1 MRRLP
6 SIILLAAALV
16 STPALARDG
25 ARAFDKVP
33 VADDALSSMR
43 GGFALPGGVDVS
55 VAVQSDT
62 LVNGVLL
69 LRSVYVIDKGAPT
82 LTVFGRTDPI
92 PEQAPVPGKNVSTS
106 SLTVSTQRTTSDG
119 APSGLTQ
126 LNLTPDGSAAAAS
139 GGTVRVERAGMG
151 SQVVLSQPTLDI
163 RHLTGQALGAVVLN
177 RGNDVSIDTVS
188 NINVDLKDATPFNIG
203 SAIFRVD
210 AAAIDSAAR
219 MGR

>member
-1 MRRLP
+1 MRFLL
-6 SIILLAAALV
+6 LLAAFV
-16 STPALARDG
+16 SAPAIAQNYEL
-25 ARAFDKVP
+25 AFDRIP

-69 LRSVYVIDKGAPT
+69 LRSVYVIDKDAPS
-82 LTVFGRTDPI
+82 LTVFGRTDAGQP
-92 PEQAPVPGKNVSTS
+92 QA
-106 SLTVSTQRTTSDG
+106 G
-119 APSGLTQ
+119 APGDLTQ
-126 LNLTPDGSAAAAS
+126 LSLTPGGSAASAS
-139 GGTVRVERAGMG
+139 GGTVRVEATGTG
-151 SQVVLSQPTLDI
+151 SQVVLSQPTLDV

-188 NINVDLKDATPFNIG
+188 NINIDLKDATPFNIG

>member
-1 MRRLP
+1 MRRLAF
-6 SIILLAAALV
+6 LLLLTVALA
-16 STPALARDG
+16 SPPALAGDG
-25 ARAFDKVP
+25 ARAFDKAP

-62 LVNGVLL
+62 MVNGVLL
-69 LRSVYVIDKGAPT
+69 LRSVYVIDKDAPS
-82 LTVFGRTDPI
+82 LTVFGRTDAVQP
-92 PEQAPVPGKNVSTS
+92 QAGTPG
-106 SLTVSTQRTTSDG
+106 
-119 APSGLTQ
+119 GLTQ
-126 LNLTPDGSAAAAS
+126 LGLTPGGSSAAAS
-139 GGTVRVERAGMG
+139 GGTVRVETTGTG
-151 SQVVLSQPTLDI
+151 NQVVLSQPTLDV
-163 RHLTGQALGAVVLN
+163 RHLTGQALGSVVLN

-188 NINVDLKDATPFNIG
+188 NINIDLKDATPFNIG